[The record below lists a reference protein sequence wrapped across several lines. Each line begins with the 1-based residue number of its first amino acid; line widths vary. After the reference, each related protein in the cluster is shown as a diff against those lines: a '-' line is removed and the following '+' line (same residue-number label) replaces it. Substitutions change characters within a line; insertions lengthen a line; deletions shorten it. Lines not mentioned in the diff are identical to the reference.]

1 MARSSRAVVVLAYG
15 EREKREEKG
24 EKEDVPHYSHGPLVI
39 HIDPK
44 TLVSFSG
51 HDQICFSFC

>member
-1 MARSSRAVVVLAYG
+1 MVVLAYG